1 MLRKTRQGRNQ
12 DPRICCFSSVSE
24 AGILQLSARVH
35 ANSLQSCP
43 SLCNP
48 VDRSPPGSSVH
59 RILQARILEW
69 AALLQGIFPTQGW
82 KPTSLKSPALAGKFF
97 TTVQLRAMDVWGQT
111 TLCCGAGL

>member
-69 AALLQGIFPTQGW
+69 AATSFSNPQVGSVQTGGKLQLQ
-82 KPTSLKSPALAGKFF
+82 SCSP
-97 TTVQLRAMDVWGQT
+97 RS
-111 TLCCGAGL
+111 